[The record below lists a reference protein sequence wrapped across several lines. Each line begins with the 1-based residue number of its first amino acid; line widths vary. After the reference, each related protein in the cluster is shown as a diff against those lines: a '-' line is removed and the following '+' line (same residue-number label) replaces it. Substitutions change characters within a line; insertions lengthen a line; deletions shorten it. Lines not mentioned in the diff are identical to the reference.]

1 MIMIEILIH
10 NILYNFHIFNMDML
24 EFIIYIKIIDFIMYY
39 YYRLAFYFVCSNND
53 VCVNIL

>member
-1 MIMIEILIH
+1 MIMIEILIN

-39 YYRLAFYFVCSNND
+39 YYRLAFYFVCSNNY
-53 VCVNIL
+53 VCMC